1 MAGFD
6 TFAKRYYPFIVTG
19 TLVAVAYFQ
28 ASGISS
34 LIAEQLKGSAPSKAA
49 SPEDSLAKL
58 KRGKTGA
65 RSRSGQEILARNA
78 FDSTTG
84 PLVGRPPAPTASAAP
99 TSRTVTHAEPPKCQS
114 GEVKLIAGA
123 VDPQY
128 SFAVISTG
136 TESHM
141 RRVGDEVDGKK
152 IESII
157 GETVVLAAGED
168 RCKMTMHD
176 DQSPSSTSAAEPGAR
191 SVEPEEAPRSA
202 VVRGSM
208 SGIRRVSDTEFVIE
222 DDGPQKVAQ
231 MQQAFSKSSK
241 VVPGQGVRLYR
252 SAQTTILGHL
262 GMRKSDIVKSING
275 HDLSSD
281 EQSKQAIAQLEG
293 ANDFQVVL
301 ERNGSPMTI
310 SIRVEK

>member
-1 MAGFD
+1 VAGVD
-6 TFAKRYYPFIVTG
+6 TLAKRYYPF
-19 TLVAVAYFQ
+19 LVSGALIAVAYFQ

-34 LIAEQLKGSAPSKAA
+34 LIAEQLKGSAPSKGG
-49 SPEDSLAKL
+49 SPEDSLARL
-58 KRGKTGA
+58 KRNKAT
-65 RSRSGQEILARNA
+65 RSKSGQEILARNA

-84 PLVGRPPAPTASAAP
+84 PLVGKPPPAATSAAP
-99 TSRTVTHAEPPKCQS
+99 ASRAVSHAEPPKCQS

-123 VDPQY
+123 IDPHY
-128 SFAVISTG
+128 SFAVIANG
-136 TESHM
+136 AESHM

-168 RCKMTMHD
+168 RCKLTMHD
-176 DQSPSSTSAAEPGAR
+176 DQSPSGAGSPEPGPRA
-191 SVEPEEAPRSA
+191 SEPDEGPPRTA
-202 VVRGSM
+202 IVRGSM
-208 SGIRRVSDTEFVIE
+208 SGIRRVSETEFVIE

-231 MQQAFSKSSK
+231 MQQAFGKSSK

-262 GMRKSDIVKSING
+262 GMRKSDIIKSING
-275 HDLSSD
+275 HDMSTD
-281 EQSKQAIAQLEG
+281 EASKQAIAQLEG

-301 ERNGSPMTI
+301 ERNGSPVTV